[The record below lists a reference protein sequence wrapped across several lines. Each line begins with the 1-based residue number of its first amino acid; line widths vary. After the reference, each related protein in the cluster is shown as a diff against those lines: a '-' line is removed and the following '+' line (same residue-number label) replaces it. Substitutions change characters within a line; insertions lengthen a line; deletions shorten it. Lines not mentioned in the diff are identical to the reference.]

1 MTDIPEERRAK
12 VLIVDDD
19 ARIRKVLRRM
29 LESEGYELFEGKD
42 GEEALV
48 LAEAEEPDL
57 ILLDVLMPTLSGF
70 DVCRRLKAM
79 EAFRMTPVVLITGL
93 SDVENRV
100 VGIQAGADDFI
111 SKPFENTELL
121 ARVKSL
127 LRMKS
132 YTDELERAE
141 TVLFTLARAI
151 EERDH
156 YTRGHCDRL
165 ARYAEALGGRMGLGQ
180 EAQKALHLGG
190 IVHDIGKVSVPD
202 AILNKRGPLTE
213 AEREMVQVHPEA
225 GVRICQPLKSFR
237 SVLPI
242 VRSHH
247 ERMDGSGYPDGLKGE
262 EIPITARIL
271 AVVDVY
277 DALTT
282 DRPYRDASPPDRAL
296 EILQDEAERGWWDP
310 KVLDAFR
317 EMVRE
322 GLPPAPD

>member
-1 MTDIPEERRAK
+1 MMEIPERREK

-19 ARIRKVLRRM
+19 ARIRQVLQRM
-29 LESEGYELFEGKD
+29 LETEGYELLVGKD

-48 LAEAEEPDL
+48 LAEAETPDL

-70 DVCRRLKAM
+70 DVCRRLKNM
-79 EAFRMTPVVLITGL
+79 EEFRMTPIVLITGL

-100 VGIQAGADDFI
+100 VGIQAGADDFLT
-111 SKPFENTELL
+111 KPFETTELL

-141 TVLFTLARAI
+141 TVVYTLARAI
-151 EERDH
+151 EERDR

-165 ARYAEALGGRMGLGQ
+165 ARYARALGERMGLGH
-180 EAQKALHLGG
+180 ESLAALHRSG

-202 AILNKRGPLTE
+202 SILNKRGPLTQ
-213 AEREMVQVHPEA
+213 AERKVIQTHPEA
-225 GVRICQPLKSFR
+225 GVRICQPLKSFKT
-237 SVLPI
+237 VLPI

-247 ERMDGSGYPDGLKGE
+247 ERMDGSGYPDGLKGD
-262 EIPITARIL
+262 EIPLTARIL
-271 AVVDVY
+271 AVVDVF

-282 DRPYRDASPPDRAL
+282 DRPYRRASPPEEAL
-296 EILQDEAERGWWDP
+296 KILEEEVERGWWDP
-310 KVLDAFR
+310 DVVATFR
-317 EMVRE
+317 TMVEE
-322 GLPPAPD
+322 GLPEVPH